1 VDGLEGTVILT
12 RAAGTLPA
20 RHTLN
25 DSTEGAQV
33 ERATG
38 FQNQRLVVVPRPLVR
53 EALTRPVTRR
63 LMVTDAGVFPV
74 AEAHG
79 RHRPSGAEETIVIL
93 CVAGKGWVDTAGSR
107 FDVGKSTAVVLP
119 GGTGEAHA
127 YGASSED
134 PWTIWWCH
142 VLGSDTAELVEESG
156 VRPDRPIIPLVA
168 VDRLTAMLDEI
179 ISALEQDQSP
189 ARLVATA
196 GMAWKLLATLA
207 VDRRLP
213 EQGTPLQQAMNFLEE
228 RVDGSIRLPD
238 LAAVVG
244 VSSSQL
250 SKLFREATGGGVLAH
265 HTALKMARARLL
277 LDTTELTVAQVG
289 REIGLYDQF
298 YFSRQFRRMHG
309 VSPSAY
315 RAERKG

>member
-1 VDGLEGTVILT
+1 LVTEGT
-12 RAAGTLPA
+12 
-20 RHTLN
+20 
-25 DSTEGAQV
+25 DV

-53 EALTRPVTRR
+53 EALARPVTRR
-63 LMVTDAGVFPV
+63 LVVTDAGVFPV

-79 RHRPSGAEETIVIL
+79 RHRPQGAQETIVIL
-93 CVAGKGWVDTAGSR
+93 CVAGSGWVETRGSR
-107 FDVGKSTAVVLP
+107 FDVGKGTAVVLP

-127 YGASSED
+127 YGASRED

-142 VLGSDTAELVEESG
+142 VRGSDAAELVEESG

-179 ISALEQDQSP
+179 ITALEQDQSP

-207 VDRRLP
+207 VDRRVP
-213 EQGTPLQQAMNFLEE
+213 AQGTALQRAMNFLED
-228 RVDGSIRLPD
+228 RVDGAIRLPD
-238 LAAVVG
+238 LASLVG

-277 LDTTELTVAQVG
+277 LDTTDLTVAEVG
-289 REIGLYDQF
+289 REVGLADQF
-298 YFSRQFRRMHG
+298 YFSRQFRRLHG
-309 VSPSAY
+309 VSPRAY

>member
-1 VDGLEGTVILT
+1 M
-12 RAAGTLPA
+12 
-20 RHTLN
+20 
-25 DSTEGAQV
+25 

-38 FQNQRLVVVPRPLVR
+38 FRNQRLVVVPRPLVR
-53 EALTRPVTRR
+53 EALARPDTRR
-63 LMVTDAGVFPV
+63 LLFTDAGVFPV

-79 RHRPSGAEETIVIL
+79 RYRPEGAQETIVIL
-93 CVAGKGWVDTAGSR
+93 CVAGTGWVETQGAR
-107 FDVGKSTAVVLP
+107 FDVGKGTAVVLP

-127 YGASSED
+127 YGASRDD

-142 VLGSDTAELVEESG
+142 VRGSDAAELVAESG
-156 VRPDRPIIPLVA
+156 VRPDRPVIALVA

-207 VDRRLP
+207 VDRRVP
-213 EQGTPLQQAMNFLEE
+213 GQGTPLQQAMKFLED
-228 RVDGSIRLPD
+228 RVDGTVRLSD
-238 LAAVVG
+238 LAALVG

-277 LDTTELTVAQVG
+277 LDTTDLTVAAVG
-289 REIGLYDQF
+289 REVGVADQF
-298 YFSRQFRRMHG
+298 YFSRQFRRLHG
-309 VSPSAY
+309 ISPRAY

>member
-1 VDGLEGTVILT
+1 M
-12 RAAGTLPA
+12 
-20 RHTLN
+20 
-25 DSTEGAQV
+25 

-38 FQNQRLVVVPRPLVR
+38 FQNQRLVVVPRPLVA
-53 EALTRPVTRR
+53 EALTRPITRR
-63 LMVTDAGVFPV
+63 LVVTDAGVFPA

-79 RHRPSGAEETIVIL
+79 RYRPQGAEETIVIL
-93 CVAGKGWVDTAGSR
+93 CVAGMGWVEVAGSR
-107 FDVGKSTAVVLP
+107 YDVGKSTAIVIP
-119 GGTGEAHA
+119 GGKGEAHA
-127 YGASSED
+127 YGASGED

-142 VLGSDTAELVEESG
+142 ARGSDAAELVEECG
-156 VRPDRPIIPLVA
+156 VHPDRPVIPLVA

-179 ISALEQDQSP
+179 ITALEQDQSP

-196 GMAWKLLATLA
+196 GMAWKLLTTLA

-213 EQGTPLQQAMNFLEE
+213 GQGTPLQQAMKFLED
-228 RVDGSIRLPD
+228 RVDGAIRLPE
-238 LAAVVG
+238 LAKVVG

-277 LDTTELTVAQVG
+277 LDTTDLTMAEVG
-289 REIGLYDQF
+289 REIGLNDQF

-309 VSPSAY
+309 VSPSTY

>member
-1 VDGLEGTVILT
+1 MEL
-12 RAAGTLPA
+12 
-20 RHTLN
+20 
-25 DSTEGAQV
+25 
-33 ERATG
+33 ATG

-53 EALTRPVTRR
+53 DALARPVTRR
-63 LMVTDAGVFPV
+63 LVVTDAGVFPV
-74 AEAHG
+74 ATAHG
-79 RHRPSGAEETIVIL
+79 RRRPQGAKETIIIL
-93 CVAGKGWVDTAGSR
+93 CVAGTGWIEAGGSR
-107 FDVGKSTAVVLP
+107 FDVAKSTAVVLP

-127 YGASSED
+127 YGASADD

-142 VLGSDTAELVEESG
+142 VLGSDAPELVAEAG

-179 ISALEQDQSP
+179 IAALEQDQSP

-196 GMAWKLLATLA
+196 GMAWKLLTTLA

-213 EQGTPLQQAMNFLEE
+213 EQGTPLQQAMKFLED
-228 RVDGSIRLPD
+228 RADGAIRLPE
-238 LAAVVG
+238 LAKVVG

-277 LDTTELTVAQVG
+277 LDTTELPIAAVG
-289 REIGLYDQF
+289 REIGLADQF
-298 YFSRQFRRMHG
+298 YFSRQFRRLHG

>member
-1 VDGLEGTVILT
+1 LE
-12 RAAGTLPA
+12 RAA
-20 RHTLN
+20 
-25 DSTEGAQV
+25 
-33 ERATG
+33 G
-38 FQNQRLVVVPRPLVR
+38 FQNQRLVVVPRPLVA
-53 EALTRPVTRR
+53 EALTRPITRR
-63 LMVTDAGVFPV
+63 LVVTDAGVFPA

-79 RHRPSGAEETIVIL
+79 RYRPQGTLEAIIIL
-93 CVAGKGWVDTAGSR
+93 CVAGTGWVETAGSR
-107 FDVGKSTAVVLP
+107 HAVGTAAAVVLP
-119 GGTGEAHA
+119 GSTGEAHA
-127 YGASSED
+127 YGASTDD

-142 VLGSDTAELVEESG
+142 VRGADAAELIEATG
-156 VRPDRPIIPLVA
+156 VSPDRPVIPLVA

-179 ISALEQDQSP
+179 ITALEQDQSP

-196 GMAWKLLATLA
+196 GMAWKLLTTLV

-213 EQGTPLQQAMNFLEE
+213 EQGTPLQQAMKFLED
-228 RVDGSIRLPD
+228 RVDGAIRLPE
-238 LAAVVG
+238 LAKVVG

-277 LDTTELTVAQVG
+277 LDTTDLTIAEVG
-289 REIGLYDQF
+289 REIGLNDQF
-298 YFSRQFRRMHG
+298 YFSRQFRRLHG